1 MTEGYCLESSREAEF
16 CMAVSQ
22 EQEQENDRGSLWL
35 RVSNFI

>member
-1 MTEGYCLESSREAEF
+1 MTEGYCLESSGEAEF
-16 CMAVSQ
+16 YTAVSQ